1 MAFRMFRYSR
11 TMACAMAAAGRSLR
25 TSSTPSARQAR
36 RVRRL
41 RMTTIG
47 ARAAVIAVRGVVA
60 AYWLAMAVA
69 FSPLALL
76 CWLADS
82 E

>member
-1 MAFRMFRYSR
+1 MAFRMFRFSK
-11 TMACAMAAAGRSLR
+11 TMACAMAAAGRSR
-25 TSSTPSARQAR
+25 RKCSTPSETQAR
-36 RVRRL
+36 RARRRL
-41 RMTTIG
+41 TTITG
-47 ARAAVIAVRGVVA
+47 NAAVLAGRCIVA